1 MARQDYTGGD
11 RGQMERQQAA
21 AEAASRPDVD
31 YGGGDVFVGG
41 AGSGGESQQE
51 YNVRTDP
58 RNQERYQNYLAATGR
73 SLSNPYGNEGI
84 FSNIFGQEN
93 VSYFDAT
100 NPQQL
105 KQARE
110 ILDIGFRRYENFNR
124 LPEQSRRVGFGSLF
138 GSPEG
143 EVTAQGEV
151 RQQVT
156 PMSAREMGG
165 RALASALGLGL
176 FSAMVPGGNIDYKS
190 TGTAGY
196 DPSLDPIANPDLQ
209 TGMLSNVANLLTGGA
224 GTAVAERTGQGITTL
239 TDRVR
244 DFFTPENEQVIKGQ
258 INRDNQTVPVQR
270 VESGVNRVQL
280 PDGRTVL
287 TQDGA
292 VKSMNDP
299 FSMMR
304 RR

>member
-93 VSYFDAT
+93 VSYFDTT

-156 PMSAREMGG
+156 PMSTSEMGG
-165 RALASALGLGL
+165 RLLASALGLGIPAAL
-176 FSAMVPGGNIDYKS
+176 APAGNIDYKS
-190 TGTAGY
+190 TGTTGY
-196 DPSLDPIANPDLQ
+196 DPRLDPTENPALR
-209 TGMLSNVANLLTGGA
+209 TGMLSGVADFLTGGA
-224 GTAVAERTGQGITTL
+224 GTAIADKTQQGITTL
-239 TDRVR
+239 TDQVR

-258 INRDNQTVPVQR
+258 
-270 VESGVNRVQL
+270 
-280 PDGRTVL
+280 
-287 TQDGA
+287 
-292 VKSMNDP
+292 
-299 FSMMR
+299 MR
-304 RR
+304 